1 MFSRYSSLILVKTTD
16 VGAMWLY
23 AVTGDFT
30 KPERLSR
37 CPPPPPARAIEEY
50 DKLVLLRRALFHAE
64 LFRLTGRV
72 RTRFCMLQEE
82 RSYHQVCVGLPEY
95 LAELSIRIYPA

>member
-23 AVTGDFT
+23 TVTGDFT

-37 CPPPPPARAIEEY
+37 CPPPPHARAIEEY
-50 DKLVLLRRALFHAE
+50 DKLVLLRRALFSCRVIQINRQSQNQVLHAPRRE
-64 LFRLTGRV
+64 I
-72 RTRFCMLQEE
+72 
-82 RSYHQVCVGLPEY
+82 
-95 LAELSIRIYPA
+95 LSSSLCGSARIPS